1 MIDVLRPYFEP
12 LGYLFGF
19 FGSIASMP
27 YAQLCLIVGGRLPLN
42 ISNIFTGNVVSF
54 PAIRTIADTIISHLH
69 STSRFWGTV
78 LTPIINVFKD
88 FISNIGSLLAVCVPP
103 FMLELPCIV
112 SLAYVIIWLILSV
125 KIIKVILSFI
135 PFF

>member
-19 FGSIASMP
+19 FGRISSMS
-27 YAQLCLIVGGRLPLN
+27 YAKLCLTVAGRSPLS
-42 ISNIFTGNVVSF
+42 IPNIFTGNVVDF
-54 PAIRTIADTIISHLH
+54 PAIRVIADAIISQLH

-78 LTPIINVFKD
+78 LTPLINVFKD
-88 FISNIGSLLAVCVPP
+88 FMEMIGSLLAFCVPP

-112 SLAYVIIWLILSV
+112 SLAYVIVWLILDI
-125 KIIKVILSFI
+125 KIIKVVLSFI